1 MRCQKVRS
9 CLSAY
14 CKEEL
19 MGREVLA
26 VREHLSTCAACRQ
39 EEVLVRGMETA
50 ARELPKVA
58 LSTDFNA
65 RLLNR
70 IAEERFAETRTKAY
84 LPQPAPRISWGTLVP
99 VLSSAL
105 VLALVAVSFL
115 SSPQNGPGNND
126 ANNAGLSDDYATVQP
141 TNNPNMSSRLKAN
154 WSLRSELAQTERMS
168 RLSGMVTGGSNF
180 SAVSSNMPQGWSGQ
194 SQHYSDLFKMRPVI
208 RVYQPANSTQVTEA
222 RAIY

>member
-19 MGREVLA
+19 TGREVLA
-26 VREHLSTCAACRQ
+26 VREHLSTCAVCRQ
-39 EEVLVRGMETA
+39 EELMVRGMEA
-50 ARELPKVA
+50 ATHELPKVA
-58 LSTDFNA
+58 LSGDFNT

-84 LPQPAPRISWGTLVP
+84 LPQRAPRFAWRTLAP

-105 VLALVAVSFL
+105 VVAVVAIAVL
-115 SSPQNGPGNND
+115 TSPQQGSQGGDEQAQLTNE
-126 ANNAGLSDDYATVQP
+126 YQTVQP
-141 TNNPNMSSRLKAN
+141 TNNPNMNPRLKPN
-154 WSLRSELAQTERMS
+154 WTLRGELAQTERLS
-168 RLSGMVTGGSNF
+168 RLSGMLTNASNF
-180 SAVSSNMPQGWSGQ
+180 SAVSSQSPHGWAGQ
-194 SQHYSDLFKMRPVI
+194 NQYFLEMLKMRPVI
-208 RVYQPANSTQVTEA
+208 RVYQPANSTQVSEA

>member
-14 CKEEL
+14 CKDEL
-19 MGREVLA
+19 TGREVLA

-39 EEVLVRGMETA
+39 EEVMVRGMDTA
-50 ARELPKVA
+50 TREMPKVA
-58 LSTDFNA
+58 LSGDFNT

-84 LPQPAPRISWGTLVP
+84 LPQRAPRFAWRTLAP

-105 VLALVAVSFL
+105 VLTVVAIAVL
-115 SSPQNGPGNND
+115 TSPQQVPLIGSEPV
-126 ANNAGLSDDYATVQP
+126 AQSDDYQTVQP
-141 TNNPNMSSRLKAN
+141 TNNPNMSPRLKAN
-154 WSLRSELAQTERMS
+154 WSLRSELAQTERMN
-168 RLSGMVTGGSNF
+168 RLSGMLTSSSSFSNV
-180 SAVSSNMPQGWSGQ
+180 AAQSSHGWAGHNQ
-194 SQHYSDLFKMRPVI
+194 YFQEMLKMRPVI
-208 RVYQPANSTQVTEA
+208 RVYQPANSTQVSEA